1 MRGLVL
7 SGGGSKGAYQVGALR
22 RLLVDQN
29 RDYDIVCGV
38 SVGALN
44 GAMMCQAPL
53 GSPAQAYGKLT
64 EIWDNVTPNKVWN
77 YRFLWYI
84 AALWS
89 SSVYDSSPLEAW
101 VRRMLD
107 VDAVRA
113 SKRKLR
119 VGAVNWRTAEYRAA
133 DETSKDLAEWVLA
146 SASFPVFFKPVE
158 IEGDEWTDGGVRNVT
173 PLGEAIRAGATEID
187 VIMTSNPED
196 RKMWKPK
203 GISALWRA
211 LRAIEIALDEVTR
224 GDLKEAGLKNDLAR
238 LGGPYKDV
246 KIRLLQP
253 SRSLGVDSLDFDPK
267 GIARMR
273 EFGYEDAAHLVL

>member
-1 MRGLVL
+1 VKALVL
-7 SGGGSKGAYQVGALR
+7 SGGGSRGAYQVGALR
-22 RLLVDQN
+22 RLLVDQR
-29 RDYDIVCGV
+29 RDYDIVCGI

-53 GSPAQAYGKLT
+53 GSPELAYEKLT
-64 EIWDNVTPNKVWN
+64 EIWDVVTPRKVWKH
-77 YRFLWYI
+77 RFLWYI

-89 SSVYDSSPLEAW
+89 SSVYDSSPLEKW
-101 VRRMLD
+101 VREALD
-107 VDAVRA
+107 VEAVRA

-119 VGAVNWRTAEYRAA
+119 VGAVNWKTAEYRVV
-133 DETSKDLAEWVLA
+133 DELSADLANWVLA
-146 SASFPVFFKPVE
+146 SASFPVFFKPIK
-158 IEGDEWTDGGVRNVT
+158 IEGEEWTDGGVRHVT
-173 PLGEAIRAGATEID
+173 PIGAAIRAGATDID

-196 RKMWKPK
+196 QRDWKPK
-203 GISALWRA
+203 GMSALWRA

-253 SRSLGVDSLDFDPK
+253 SRPLGVDSLDFDPK
-267 GIARMR
+267 GIKSMR
-273 EFGYEDAAHLVL
+273 DLGYEDAINLV